1 MEFFRNS
8 FIVTFFLFFCIFKEI
23 IAYSGNTN
31 KLPIIS
37 FDEGY
42 SHLFGDDNV
51 MVLKDG
57 KSVLLSLDE
66 RTGKLFLFFFFWI
79 FSFFLFV
86 YVKFG

>member
-1 MEFFRNS
+1 MGCFGKRFTLS
-8 FIVTFFLFFCIFKEI
+8 LLLFFCVYREI
-23 IAYSGNTN
+23 IAYSGIIN

-42 SHLFGDDNV
+42 SHLFGDDNL

-66 RTGKLFLFFFFWI
+66 RTGKFLLFFLDFYLI
-79 FSFFLFV
+79 FNL
-86 YVKFG
+86 Y

>member
-8 FIVTFFLFFCIFKEI
+8 FIVTLLLFFCNYKEI
-23 IAYSGNTN
+23 IAHSGSIN

-42 SHLFGDDNV
+42 SHLFGDENV

-66 RTGKLFLFFFFWI
+66 RTGKLF
-79 FSFFLFV
+79 FSFFFSGFFLF
-86 YVKFG
+86 YCLC

>member
-8 FIVTFFLFFCIFKEI
+8 FIVTLLLFFCKYKEI
-23 IAYSGNTN
+23 IAHSGSIN
-31 KLPIIS
+31 KLSIIS

-42 SHLFGDDNV
+42 SHLFGDENV

-66 RTGKLFLFFFFWI
+66 RTGKLF
-79 FSFFLFV
+79 FSFFF
-86 YVKFG
+86 